1 MSFALEV
8 RGLSCRRGDARL
20 FTDLTFEIASG
31 MALAVRGPNGSGK
44 TTLLRCVAGLTHAD
58 GGEIRWRG
66 RPVESRDAS
75 WHADIAW
82 SGHLAAIKDDL
93 TAEENLAF
101 ALRLRGAAVPE
112 RELSEA
118 LEHAGLGARKRLAAR
133 RLSAGQR
140 RRIGLARLSLDPAT
154 LWVLDEPLTALDD
167 EGQGYFASLLSK
179 HLDQGRL
186 ALVATH
192 HPLAIESPRLREL
205 RLAS

>member
-1 MSFALEV
+1 MSGALEV

-20 FTDLTFEIASG
+20 FTDLAFEIAPG
-31 MALAVRGPNGSGK
+31 AALAVRGPNGSGK
-44 TTLLRCVAGLTHAD
+44 TTLLRCVAGLTRPD

-66 RPVESRDAS
+66 SPVESRDTS
-75 WHADIAW
+75 WRAEIAW

-93 TAEENLAF
+93 TTEENLAF
-101 ALRLRGAAVPE
+101 ALRLRGAVVAK
-112 RELSEA
+112 RDLAQA

-154 LWVLDEPLTALDD
+154 LWVLDEPLTALDE
-167 EGQGYFASLLSK
+167 EGQAYFASLLSR
-179 HLDQGRL
+179 HLDKGGL

-192 HPLAIESPRLREL
+192 HPLAIEPARSHEL
-205 RLAS
+205 RLVS